1 MKKICKI
8 LLITIILLIM
18 CNICY
23 KVNAADDMDIWKKGK
38 NWIDTGLT
46 EHNGTVTT
54 TMNNLNNKAKTGF
67 KTIIDFLWGIGL
79 LAAFVTTVI
88 MGIKMMTVP
97 PGEKSRIKQSLTP
110 YIVGIIIIFGALTIW
125 KLLIQILDGSL

>member
-8 LLITIILLIM
+8 LLITIILLSM

-23 KVNAADDMDIWKKGK
+23 KVNATDDSDIWGQGKNFINEGLSGNDTTVNTLGSEAKKGF
-38 NWIDTGLT
+38 
-46 EHNGTVTT
+46 E
-54 TMNNLNNKAKTGF
+54 
-67 KTIIDFLWGIGL
+67 TIIDFLWGIGL
-79 LAAFVTTVI
+79 LAAFVTTVFI
-88 MGIKMMTVP
+88 GIKMMTVP

-110 YIVGIIIIFGALTIW
+110 YIVGVIIIFGALTIW